1 LNLEKSFLQA
11 QKSYST
17 HSQLGQDALAL
28 SLFGEDGY
36 FVEFGAADGFHLSNT
51 LMLEEVG
58 GWQGIIAEPNKLYAD
73 SLKNR
78 ACHIDTRCVY
88 KNSGETLEFFSVNN
102 FPELSTISNYADSDH
117 WASRRSDNLAYPVT
131 TVTLDDLLNFY
142 NAPETIEYIS
152 VDTEGSELDIL
163 SAFSF
168 SRNVKLFTIEHN
180 FTNNRDKI
188 YRLMTDRGY
197 IRILEQFSQ
206 WDDWYIKN

>member
-197 IRILEQFSQ
+197 VRILEQFSQ

>member
-1 LNLEKSFLQA
+1 MLDQKFLCTA
-11 QKSYST
+11 DSVKT

-28 SLFGEDGY
+28 TLFGTSGY

-51 LMLEEVG
+51 YLLENNYS
-58 GWQGIIAEPNKLYAD
+58 WTGIIAEPNKLYAE

-88 KNSGETLEFFSVNN
+88 KNSGETLEFFSVNK

-197 IRILEQFSQ
+197 IRILEQLSH